1 MHSVCQSNYICFV
14 LFSKATVIVPQLS
27 FISLCAV
34 SWLFWFVV
42 TNNASDLLERR
53 VSEMTT
59 HSLTHSSKENTE
71 TVLIHC
77 SNMAKKHRLPAIHNV
92 TFKSRFTQDYRK
104 WYHSVAFP
112 SVSVVTSALGYTTA
126 DDHD

>member
-27 FISLCAV
+27 FIFYVL

-42 TNNASDLLERR
+42 SNNASDLLERR

-59 HSLTHSSKENTE
+59 HSLTHSSKENTA

-77 SNMAKKHRLPAIHNV
+77 SNMAKRHRLPAIHNV